1 MMKVKICGI
10 TDTETAAF
18 AVERGADAI
27 GFVFAES
34 KRKVTPDTAAAIIQQ
49 LPHSLLKVGVF
60 VNESKETIEEIITAT
75 GINIVQLHGEESP
88 EFCEGFSV
96 PVIKA
101 FSISTAADLE
111 RLQAYESCGYY
122 LLDSPKGKYH
132 GGNGI
137 AFDWSVL
144 KYTNLNKSKLILAGG
159 LTAENVA
166 EGIDQAEPFMVDVS
180 SGVETEGKKDKQKI
194 KRFIQNAK
202 AALKEEMK

>member
-1 MMKVKICGI
+1 MKVKICGI

-18 AVERGADAI
+18 AAEQGADAI

-34 KRKVTPDTAAAIIQQ
+34 KRKVRPETAAAIIQQ
-49 LPHSLLKVGVF
+49 LPQSLLKVGVF
-60 VNESKETIEEIITAT
+60 VNESKAVIEEIITAT

-101 FSISTAADLE
+101 FSISTAADFE
-111 RLQAYESCGYY
+111 KLQAYESCDYY

-144 KYTNLNKSKLILAGG
+144 KHTDLNKSKVILAGG
-159 LTAENVA
+159 LTTENVA
-166 EGIDQAEPFMVDVS
+166 DGIDQAVPFMVDVS

-194 KRFIQNAK
+194 KQFIQNAK